1 MSSIATSDLRDQFP
15 MLQDENLVY
24 LDSAATSL
32 TPQCVI
38 DAISN
43 YYSKGRGT
51 VHRAVYDLAEGASAL
66 HHQTREKCAKFIN
79 ASSSDEIVFTKGT
92 TDSINL
98 LANSLSFDA
107 GDEILVSAMEHHS
120 NIVPW
125 QAVAKRSGAVLRI
138 IPVTCDGDLDMDAFE
153 AMLGPKTRLVSIAH
167 MTNVTGTI
175 YPVKDVIEKAH
186 TVSAL
191 VMLDGAQ
198 AAPHLTIDVQALD
211 VDFYA
216 FSGHKL
222 YGPTGVGVFYGKYEH
237 LEKLS
242 PYQMGS
248 DMIDQV
254 SFKRSTFQ
262 KPPLKFEAGTP
273 AISSIIGLGAAFD
286 FVSQNRKEALT
297 DDAQK
302 ALESIPGLKILGNP
316 KMRGPLFSFTID
328 GLHPLDVGMLLN
340 LKGIC
345 VRTGHLCSQPTMQHF
360 GITEAIRISFGLY
373 TTTDEIERFK
383 SALLEVVSTLL
394 G

>member
-1 MSSIATSDLRDQFP
+1 MSSTVTSDVRSQFP
-15 MLQDENLVY
+15 MLQNDNLIY

-43 YYSKGRGT
+43 YYSKGRAT
-51 VHRAVYDLAEGASAL
+51 VHRAVYDLVEGASAL
-66 HHQTREKCAKFIN
+66 HHQARLRCAKFIN
-79 ASSSDEIVFTKGT
+79 APSSDEIVFTKGT

-107 GDEILVSAMEHHS
+107 GDEILISAMEHHS

-125 QAVAKRSGAVLRI
+125 QAAAKRTGAILRV
-138 IPVTCDGDLDMDAFE
+138 IPVTLNGDLDMKAFE
-153 AMLGPKTRLVSIAH
+153 ALLSPKTRLVSIAH
-167 MTNVTGTI
+167 MTNVTATI
-175 YPVKDVIEKAH
+175 YPVEEVIKKAH
-186 TVSAL
+186 AMGAL

-198 AAPHLTIDVQALD
+198 AAPHLSIDVQAID

-222 YGPTGVGVFYGKYEH
+222 YGPTGVGIFYGKYKH
-237 LEKLS
+237 LDKLS

-254 SFKRSTFQ
+254 SFEQSTFQ

-273 AISSIIGLGAAFD
+273 AISSIIGLGAALE
-286 FVSQNRKEALT
+286 FVCENQKGALT
-297 DDAQK
+297 DYAQQ

-328 GLHPLDVGMLLN
+328 KLHPLDVGTLLN

-345 VRTGHLCSQPTMQHF
+345 LRTGHLCSEPTMHHF
-360 GITEAIRISFGLY
+360 GIHEAIRISFGLY
-373 TTTDEIERFK
+373 TTKDEIDRFK
-383 SALLEVVSTLL
+383 AALLEVMATLL